1 MTRLDALK
9 TLVSAL
15 SDHELAEFRACL
27 AEYDWQ
33 RWDEELERDVAAGKL
48 DELVAEALAEAE
60 RGDTK
65 EI

>member
-1 MTRLDALK
+1 MTRLDTLK

-15 SDHELAEFRACL
+15 SDLELAEFRAWL

-33 RWDEELERDVAAGKL
+33 RWDEELERDIAAGKL

-60 RGDTK
+60 RGETK